1 MRLMVIAGWPL
12 LTHPGMQVN
21 SAASESIAS
30 PLRSFPLRGYPLKA
44 FVVCLFAYALAQ
56 MDLALFGY
64 AIPSIREE
72 FGLSLTGVMGIVSSA
87 FLLGG
92 FLIVW
97 LGLLTDRLGRRGMFQ
112 FSLLVSSFLVALHS
126 VVPNPATLAILR
138 GSSIAVGGLTYPVT
152 GAVIAEEFPA
162 RYRGLFLGLL
172 QIGYPLGWALASL
185 WAAWLLQTQ
194 GWRML
199 FLVGLVSLPYVW
211 LVRKTI
217 REPARF
223 TQSSKEK
230 NKPRIREL
238 LAPGIRRR
246 AILLFCAQ
254 FLFVWAYAGS
264 IFLFPS
270 YLRES
275 RGFESFDFSL
285 LIGAGN
291 AIGILGYILAA
302 LIGEF
307 VLTRRTTVVIWTL
320 LGSVMFQVVVWG
332 TSGFNQLLLAFGLM
346 SMFFYGSAAVK
357 FAYLAE
363 VFPTRLR
370 ATAMATCGS
379 LAVTLGS
386 AAGPMMVSI
395 AVERFGWNL
404 GYSVLIGVP
413 LTMAGLLYMF
423 LTPVP
428 SGLEVEEVEAL
439 LAKGSRI

>member
-1 MRLMVIAGWPL
+1 MWA
-12 LTHPGMQVN
+12 
-21 SAASESIAS
+21 E
-30 PLRSFPLRGYPLKA
+30 LRGYPIKA
-44 FVVCLFAYALAQ
+44 FAVCLFAYATAQ

-64 AIPSIREE
+64 AIPSIRKE
-72 FGLSLTGVMGIVSSA
+72 FGLSLSGVMSIVSSA
-87 FLLGG
+87 FVIGGILL
-92 FLIVW
+92 VW
-97 LGLLTDRLGRRGMFQ
+97 LGVWTDRIGRRSMFQ
-112 FSLLVSSFLVALHS
+112 FSLIGSSILIALHS
-126 VVPNPATLAILR
+126 IVPNPATLALLR
-138 GSSIAVGGLTYPVT
+138 GSSIAIGGLSYPVT

-185 WAAWLLQTQ
+185 WAAWLLSSH

-211 LVRKTI
+211 VVRRTI
-217 REPARF
+217 REPERF
-223 TQSSKEK
+223 TRARHTGADRARVS
-230 NKPRIREL
+230 EL

-246 AILLFCAQ
+246 ALLLFGAQ
-254 FLFVWAYAGS
+254 FMFVWAYAAS

-270 YLRES
+270 FLREA
-275 RGFESFDFSL
+275 RGLEVFDFSL

-291 AIGILGYILAA
+291 AIGVLGYILAA
-302 LIGEF
+302 FTGEF
-307 VLTRRTTVVIWTL
+307 LITRRNTVIIWTL
-320 LGSVMFQVVVWG
+320 LGAVIFQVLVWWARD
-332 TSGFNQLLLAFGLM
+332 FREMLMVYGLM

-386 AAGPMMVSI
+386 AAGPLMVSL
-395 AVERFGWNL
+395 AVERWGWNI
-404 GYSVLIGVP
+404 GYSVITGAP
-413 LTMAGLLYMF
+413 LVLAGLMYIF
-423 LTPVP
+423 LKPIP

-439 LAKGSRI
+439 MAK